1 LIYEVTLN
9 QTYYGQSIVNRWNYL
24 STGTPVGVTG
34 AYALLFAMG
43 FIDTSGVLPADTLG
57 GDLQTL
63 QPNAVKF
70 NNVLSKAI
78 REAPTDFI
86 DRAYPVGMQGA
97 GGAGKP
103 QSPIDS
109 YGFFTNRV
117 RTDIARGTKRFV
129 GVDEDAVAPG
139 GEIESAQ
146 FAVLNEL
153 ADDMTEVLSY
163 TEDGNSL
170 TFAPIVV
177 SKLEYTTPSGKR
189 AYKYYPTIATQ
200 LEHIAQGITWQPYTQ
215 IRSQVSRQYKRG
227 A

>member
-43 FIDTSGVLPADTLG
+43 FIDASGVLPTDTLG
-57 GDLQTL
+57 GHLQTL
-63 QPNAVKF
+63 QPNSVIF
-70 NNVLSKAI
+70 NSVLSKAI

-86 DRAYPVGMQGA
+86 DRAYPAGMTGA
-97 GGAGKP
+97 GGVGKP

-129 GVDEDAVAPG
+129 GVDEDAVNAG
-139 GEIESAQ
+139 GEIASSA
-146 FAVLNEL
+146 FAALNQI
-153 ADDMTEVLSY
+153 AADMTEVLSY

-189 AYKYYPTIATQ
+189 AYKYYSTIALQ

-215 IRSQVSRQYKRG
+215 VRSQVSRQYKRG
-227 A
+227 S